1 LAVRARGRGVPSRG
15 ELLLQNAVWG
25 DGDLKADNQAITDV
39 LGQ

>member
-1 LAVRARGRGVPSRG
+1 MRPSTQPVPPWQ
-15 ELLLQNAVWG
+15 LLIQNAVWG